1 MRISI
6 DTKAKVKVGNLS
18 RGGKDRR
25 KNPLKADDHNHQWTE
40 TLVPLGILDVKAGDF
55 SVYFGTSAETSDFIV
70 DCLEKWWKENQKNYA
85 NIEELVINL
94 DKGKNPKIYLIE
106 ESYEKGVI
114 VKPDELVEFRQFWQA
129 SSELPKWDVL
139 IIPPEKPK

>member
-6 DTKAKVKVGNLS
+6 DTKAKVKVKVGNLS

-25 KNPLKADDHNHQWTE
+25 KNPLEADDHDHQWTE
-40 TLVPLGILDVKAGDF
+40 TLVPLGILDVKGGDF

-70 DCLEKWWKENQKNYA
+70 DCLEKW
-85 NIEELVINL
+85 IE
-94 DKGKNPKIYLIE
+94 G
-106 ESYEKGVI
+106 SYEKGVI
-114 VKPDELVEFRQFWQA
+114 VKPDELADFRQFWLT
-129 SSELPKWDVL
+129 SEELPKWDVL